1 MLVEKISEKTNR
13 VGILNKVP
21 KVKLSRKNYNYSD
34 EDLHPTA
41 ETLEAMEEVKNGKV
55 SKAYSS
61 IEELMKDLLK

>member
-21 KVKLSRKNYNYSD
+21 KVKLSHKNYEYND

-41 ETLEAMEEVKNGKV
+41 ETLEAMEEVKSGKNLKV
-55 SKAYSS
+55 YSS
-61 IEELMKDLLK
+61 FKELMEAID